1 MKDSLSIIFPVRDL
15 QSQIEDRIERLL
27 ELLTDLTSEV
37 QIIVVDDHSSDATP
51 EVLDDLRR
59 KYPQLDVVR
68 KQQTAGPEQSVESA
82 LYQAKGD
89 FIFLHQSY
97 SDIDYEEVLHL
108 WKLRK
113 DEQLVIARAATR
125 VRRIDQQLL
134 QRLHDWGRK
143 LEDNWP
149 AVRTA
154 SHGLQMMRR
163 DGVTSLSQVKDS
175 LEDWEVTHQS
185 HRRIS
190 PPKMATNQHAAATS
204 TAKAP

>member
-1 MKDSLSIIFPVRDL
+1 MRDSLSIIFPVRDL
-15 QSQIEDRIERLL
+15 QGQIEKRIERLL
-27 ELLTDLTSEV
+27 ELLTELTTEV
-37 QIIVVDDHSSDATP
+37 QLIAVDDHSSDATP

-68 KQQTAGPEQSVESA
+68 KQHTVGPEQSVESA

-97 SDIDYEEVLHL
+97 NDIDFEEVLQL

-134 QRLHDWGRK
+134 QRLHAWGRK
-143 LEDNWP
+143 LEENWP
-149 AVRTA
+149 AVRTV

-175 LEDWEVTHQS
+175 LEDLEVTHQS

-190 PPKMATNQHAAATS
+190 PPKMATNHHATSSAATQ
-204 TAKAP
+204 AP